1 MGEELT
7 NKGKLLL
14 VKLWN
19 ENRKSE
25 DVVVQERAIEMLHR
39 AFNSPEEMVMY
50 FKEHNI
56 EYKN

>member
-1 MGEELT
+1 MLT

-25 DVVVQERAIEMLHR
+25 DVAVQERAIEMLHR